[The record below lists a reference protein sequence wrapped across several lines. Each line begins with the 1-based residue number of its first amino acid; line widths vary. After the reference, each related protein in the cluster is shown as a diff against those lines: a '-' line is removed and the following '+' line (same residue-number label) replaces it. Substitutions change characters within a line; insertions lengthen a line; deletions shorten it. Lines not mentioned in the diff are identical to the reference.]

1 MRERIPRLFLGRRWR
16 RGRTLQF
23 VFAAGMAALV
33 AGHLVDLLAA
43 DGQAYATVEQQR
55 SIASG
60 ADVRLLAG
68 ALESD
73 IRQAG
78 FMVPASGAVCAVDS
92 EGSPDLLYLSDAAVL
107 DPAHGASG
115 EANGA
120 SIPGNNVLRG
130 RNPAW
135 SVALVLDGQ
144 ASYDNDGDGS
154 PDADFQ
160 QGAGAIVTD
169 RSAPERGA
177 ACGTV
182 VAVDPSRSLLMV
194 DLRSGPLAPA
204 AAADLVVVPA
214 HEYRVAPGS
223 VLLRNG
229 RMLTPGTSDLQ
240 VAFFVD
246 ANQDNVEQADELIAV
261 GAVRGAPGGT
271 GGADAGLLREVRV
284 DTVVRTSESPP
295 EDGRAPR
302 SRTFT
307 TRELLR
313 TLILR

>member
-1 MRERIPRLFLGRRWR
+1 MFG
-16 RGRTLQF
+16 
-23 VFAAGMAALV
+23 AGMAVVV

-60 ADVRLLAG
+60 AEADVRLLAG

-78 FMVPASGAVCAVDS
+78 FMVPASGAVCAVDH

-115 EANGA
+115 QANGA

-135 SVALVLDGQ
+135 RVALVLDGR
-144 ASYDNDGDGS
+144 ASYDNDGDGR

-160 QGAGAIVTD
+160 EGAGAIVTD
-169 RSAPERGA
+169 RSAPDRGA

-182 VAVDPSRSLLMV
+182 VAVDPSASLLRV
-194 DLRSGPLAPA
+194 DLWSGPLAPA
-204 AAADLVVVPA
+204 AVADLVVVPA
-214 HEYRVAPGS
+214 HEYRVAPDS

-229 RMLTPGTSDLQ
+229 RVLTPGTSDFQ

-246 ANQDNVEQADELIAV
+246 ANRDNVEQAGELMAA

-271 GGADAGLLREVRV
+271 GGVDAGLLREVRV
-284 DTVVRTSESPP
+284 VAVVRTRDGAP
-295 EDGRAPR
+295 EDGGELRP
-302 SRTFT
+302 RTFT

>member
-1 MRERIPRLFLGRRWR
+1 MRGRIPRLFTGLRWR
-16 RGRTLQF
+16 RARPLQI
-23 VFAAGMAALV
+23 VFGAAMAVVV

-55 SIASG
+55 AIASG
-60 ADVRLLAG
+60 AEADVRLLAG

-78 FMVPASGAVCAVDS
+78 FMVPASGAVCAVDY

-115 EANGA
+115 QANGA

-135 SVALVLDGQ
+135 RVALVLDGR
-144 ASYDNDGDGS
+144 ASYDNDGDGR

-160 QGAGAIVTD
+160 EGAGAIVTD
-169 RSAPERGA
+169 RSAPDRGA

-182 VAVDPSRSLLMV
+182 VAVDPSASLLRV
-194 DLRSGPLAPA
+194 DLWSGPLTPA

-214 HEYRVAPGS
+214 HEYRVAPDS

-229 RMLTPGTSDLQ
+229 RVLTPGTSDFQ

-246 ANQDNVEQADELIAV
+246 ANRDNVEQAGELMAA
-261 GAVRGAPGGT
+261 GAVRGGPGGV
-271 GGADAGLLREVRV
+271 DAGLLREVRV
-284 DTVVRTSESPP
+284 DTVVRTRDGPP
-295 EDGRAPR
+295 EDGSEPR
-302 SRTFT
+302 PRTFT